1 MCTCSHQADPRRAAQ
16 VPSDAIELK
25 VEDMSCGHCA
35 STITRAIE
43 AAMPGAS
50 VDVDLASKI
59 VSVHGADDH
68 AWLQRII
75 AEAGY
80 RTAPA

>member
-1 MCTCSHQADPRRAAQ
+1 MCTCSHRAEPRQAAREQ
-16 VPSDAIELK
+16 TGAIELR
-25 VEDMSCGHCA
+25 VADMSCGHCA
-35 STITRAIE
+35 STISKAIE

-59 VSVHGADDH
+59 VSVRGADDH
-68 AWLQRII
+68 ARVQKII

-80 RTAPA
+80 RAAPA